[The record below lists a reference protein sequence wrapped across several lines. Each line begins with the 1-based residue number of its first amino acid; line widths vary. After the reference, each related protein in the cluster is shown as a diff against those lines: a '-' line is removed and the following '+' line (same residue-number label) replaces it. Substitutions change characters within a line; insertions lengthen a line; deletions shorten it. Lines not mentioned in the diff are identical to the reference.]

1 LVLILLYDVG
11 VARYI
16 LGLSLEENFMG
27 ASLNKNE
34 KSFFI
39 IEKPGWKNG
48 AIAAGT
54 AGYAESLLYTPPIEA
69 AIKNANKNTWLVC
82 PHLSQPDFVY
92 RYYLASGLITI
103 ILGKCF
109 CEDCLDKILSNND
122 LSELIGSCRPMTDK
136 IFQENFIGPLID
148 SNFNFTKLFE
158 QKEDYENPPKTWITC
173 SHTATRSSLKKAYAT
188 GGQLF
193 IFEGFF
199 TCQDCF
205 EKIPTDS
212 LVDLLY
218 EGESMTDAFFQNRII
233 DSLYTINYESLD
245 AVGHFEHSGHK

>member
-1 LVLILLYDVG
+1 
-11 VARYI
+11 
-16 LGLSLEENFMG
+16 MG
-27 ASLNKNE
+27 ANLDRNE

-39 IEKPGWKNG
+39 IDKPAWKNG
-48 AIAAGT
+48 AIAAGA
-54 AGYAESLLYTPPIEA
+54 AGYAENLMVTPAMDA
-69 AIKNANKNTWLVC
+69 ARKYSNPYTWLVC
-82 PHLSQPDFVY
+82 PHLSQPEFVY
-92 RYYLASGLITI
+92 QYYLASGLITMV
-103 ILGKCF
+103 LGKCF
-109 CEDCLDKILSNND
+109 CEDCLDRILSNND
-122 LSELIGSCRPMTDK
+122 LSKLIGSCRPMTDK
-136 IFQENFIGPLID
+136 IFQDNFIAPLIH

-158 QKEDYENPPKTWITC
+158 QEEDCENPPKTWITC
-173 SHTATRSSLKKAYAT
+173 SHTATRRSLKKAYAA

-218 EGESMTDAFFQNRII
+218 QGETMTDAFFQNRII

-245 AVGHFEHSGHK
+245 AVGHFEHSRQK

>member
-1 LVLILLYDVG
+1 
-11 VARYI
+11 
-16 LGLSLEENFMG
+16 MG
-27 ASLNKNE
+27 AHLDKNE
-34 KSFFI
+34 KSFFLI
-39 IEKPGWKNG
+39 DKPEWKNG
-48 AIAAGT
+48 AIAAG
-54 AGYAESLLYTPPIEA
+54 APGYAEYLMVTPAIDA
-69 AIKNANKNTWLVC
+69 ARNYSNQYTWLVC

-92 RYYLASGLITI
+92 RYYLASGLITMV
-103 ILGKCF
+103 LGKCF
-109 CEDCLDKILSNND
+109 CEACLDKILSNED

-136 IFQENFIGPLID
+136 IFQDNFIGPLID
-148 SNFNFTKLFE
+148 SNFNFTKMFE
-158 QKEDYENPPKTWITC
+158 QEEDYENPPKTWITC
-173 SHTATRSSLKKAYAT
+173 SHTATQSSLKKAYAT

-233 DSLYTINYESLD
+233 DSLYTINYDSLD
-245 AVGHFEHSGHK
+245 AVGHFEPSRPK

>member
-1 LVLILLYDVG
+1 
-11 VARYI
+11 
-16 LGLSLEENFMG
+16 MG
-27 ASLNKNE
+27 ANLDRNE

-39 IEKPGWKNG
+39 IDKPEWKNG
-48 AIAAGT
+48 AIAAG
-54 AGYAESLLYTPPIEA
+54 AADFAENLLVRPAIDA
-69 AIKNANKNTWLVC
+69 ARKYSNPYTWLVC
-82 PHLSQPDFVY
+82 PHLSQPEFVY
-92 RYYLASGLITI
+92 RYYLASGLITMV
-103 ILGKCF
+103 LGKCF
-109 CEDCLDKILSNND
+109 CEDCLDMILSNND
-122 LSELIGSCRPMTDK
+122 LSELIGSCRPMTDI
-136 IFQENFIGPLID
+136 IFQDNFIAPLIH

-158 QKEDYENPPKTWITC
+158 QEEDCENPPKTWITC
-173 SHTATRSSLKKAYAT
+173 SHTATRSSLKKAYAA

-218 EGESMTDAFFQNRII
+218 QGETMTDAFFQNRII

-245 AVGHFEHSGHK
+245 AVGHFEHSRHK

>member
-1 LVLILLYDVG
+1 LALILLYDV
-11 VARYI
+11 AATRFI
-16 LGLSLEENFMG
+16 FEISLEGNFMG
-27 ASLNKNE
+27 ANLDRNE

-39 IEKPGWKNG
+39 IDRPEFKNG
-48 AIAAGT
+48 AVATGT
-54 AGYAESLLYTPPIEA
+54 PGYAENLMFSPTIDA
-69 AIKNANKNTWLVC
+69 ARKNSNKYTWLVC
-82 PHLSQPDFVY
+82 PHLSQPDLVY
-92 RYYLASGLITI
+92 RYYLASGLVTI
-103 ILGKCF
+103 VLGKCF
-109 CEDCLDKILSNND
+109 CESCLDRILSNDD
-122 LSELIGSCRPMTDK
+122 LSELIGSSRPMTD
-136 IFQENFIGPLID
+136 ILFQENFISPLID

-158 QKEDYENPPKTWITC
+158 QQEDFENPPKTWITC
-173 SHTATRSSLKKAYAT
+173 SHTATRDSLQKAYAT

-245 AVGHFEHSGHK
+245 AVGHFEHCRPR